1 MKRNTDMNILFTSSG
16 RRVALLNYFK
26 QVFQQQNI
34 NGKIITADLK
44 NNAPSAYFSDKHLIV
59 PRICSPNYLEEL
71 LRICKQ
77 ESIHL
82 IIPLIDTEL
91 ILLAKNRHLFEEV
104 GVKVLVSGVELNEI
118 ASDKIKTFQF
128 FVENGIPTPKVYNR
142 DELRNKAYQFPLLI
156 KPLDGSSS
164 NGVTKIHNEKELNF
178 FIDYIQNAMVQEFVE
193 GAEYTVDVMVDFK
206 GNIKTIVPRM
216 RIETRAGE
224 VSKGVTVKH
233 DLIIN
238 AVKEVVNLLPQPVG
252 CLTLQCFK
260 KTNGEITFIEIN
272 PRFGGGIPLSIEAGA
287 NFPLWVIQSTKGEVF
302 KDQDYSWKENLTM
315 LRFDEAVF
323 TERIQYVN

>member
-1 MKRNTDMNILFTSSG
+1 MNILFTSSG

-26 QVFQQQNI
+26 KVYQEQNI

-59 PRICSPNYLEEL
+59 PRISSPNYVEEL

-91 ILLAKNRHLFEEV
+91 ILLAKNRHLFDKLD
-104 GVKVLVSGVELNEI
+104 VKVLVSSVELNQI
-118 ASDKIKTFQF
+118 ASDKIKTFKF
-128 FVENGIPTPKVYNR
+128 FVENGIPSPKVYTS
-142 DELRNKAYQFPLLI
+142 DELQNKAYKFPLLI

-178 FIDYIQNAMVQEFVE
+178 FISYVQNAMVQEFVE
-193 GAEYTVDVMVDFK
+193 GTEYTVDVMVDFK

-216 RIETRAGE
+216 RLETRAGE
-224 VSKGVTVKH
+224 VSKGVTVKN

-238 AVKEVVNLLPQPVG
+238 AVEEVVNLLPQPVG

-260 KTNGEITFIEIN
+260 KNNGEITFIEIN

-287 NFPLWVIQSTKGEVF
+287 NFPLWTIQVTKGEVF
-302 KDQDYSWKENLTM
+302 NDQDYSWKDNLTM